1 MAVDL
6 HPYKSKLMELSYE
19 DKMKISEWLRDQIDL
34 ERGQV
39 VKEKLEQTNQKIDNF
54 VQKASDMTQKSTNSA
69 ISAFK
74 NAFGFNDPGKST
86 TSQGPE
92 KR

>member
-19 DKMKISEWLRDQIDL
+19 DKMKLSEWLRDQIDL
-34 ERGQV
+34 ERGEA
-39 VKEKLEQTNQKIDNF
+39 VKAKLEQTSQKIDNF

-74 NAFGFNDPGKST
+74 NAFGINNSENST
-86 TSQGPE
+86 SEGPE

>member
-1 MAVDL
+1 
-6 HPYKSKLMELSYE
+6 MELSYE

-39 VKEKLEQTNQKIDNF
+39 VKEKLEQTSQKIDGF

-69 ISAFK
+69 INAFK
-74 NAFGFNDPGKST
+74 NAFGINNSENPKSEG
-86 TSQGPE
+86 SE